1 MSWIM
6 RANIF
11 YIEPIS
17 VYAANKK
24 VYEYTTICF
33 KWEVLT

>member
-6 RANIF
+6 KAKILD
-11 YIEPIS
+11 IEQGS
-17 VYAANKK
+17 LYAANKK

-33 KWEVLT
+33 KWEVL